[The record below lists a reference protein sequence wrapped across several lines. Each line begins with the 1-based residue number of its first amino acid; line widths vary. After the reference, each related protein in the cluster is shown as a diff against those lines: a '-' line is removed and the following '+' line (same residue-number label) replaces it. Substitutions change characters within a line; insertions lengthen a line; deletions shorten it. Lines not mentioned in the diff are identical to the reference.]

1 MKIMDGKSKAG
12 AMEKVQVLYL
22 AGTMRSGSTILG
34 RLLGALP
41 EAFHVGEIDHLTRAF
56 SGADIRCEC
65 RELVPECG
73 FWQAAVTQAFGTR
86 SFPNF
91 AALRATRDE
100 YRLRTLPRLLLPRTA
115 AQSRRLGEYLAALGA
130 LYAAVRDVSGAGVI
144 VDGSKD
150 PLYLYLLSQVP
161 GVDLH
166 VVHLVR
172 DSRAVAFSQQRV
184 KKDPDFLSRPAQLQR
199 FSPRQTAWQW
209 NAVTALLDAAR
220 HPRPLLLRYEDF
232 VLDPSAAIARIWELT
247 GRPLP
252 PLGFL
257 RSPSITLAP
266 GHSCAGNP
274 DRFQSEVRIKP
285 DTEWQT
291 KMPPRD
297 RAVVTALTF
306 PLLLRHGYLPTPKSA
321 PDPAIQPASVL

>member
-1 MKIMDGKSKAG
+1 
-12 AMEKVQVLYL
+12 MEKVQVLYL

-34 RLLGALP
+34 RLLGELP
-41 EAFHVGEIDHLTRAF
+41 EAFHAGEIDHMTRAF
-56 SGADIRCEC
+56 SGVDIRCEC
-65 RELVPECG
+65 RELAHECG
-73 FWQAAVTQAFGTR
+73 FWQAAVTQAFGTL
-86 SFPNF
+86 SSTEF

-115 AQSRRLGEYLAALGA
+115 AQTRRLGEYLAALDA
-130 LYAAVRDVSGAGVI
+130 LYTAVRDVSGAQVI

-166 VVHLVR
+166 IVHLIR

-184 KKDPDFLSRPAQLQR
+184 KKDPASFSHPAHLQR
-199 FSPRQTAWQW
+199 FSAWQTAWQW
-209 NAVTALLDAAR
+209 NAVSALLDAVR

-232 VLDPSAAIARIWELT
+232 ALDPAAAVARVWELT

-252 PLGFL
+252 PLDFL
-257 RSPSITLAP
+257 RSPVITLTP
-266 GHSCAGNP
+266 GHSSAGNP

-291 KMPPRD
+291 KMPPVD

-306 PLLLRHGYLPTPKSA
+306 PLLLRHGYLPAPVSA